1 MLYHV
6 GHSVGAGH
14 RLTAPACSGYGMGV
28 NLCQNV
34 AFWSYGW
41 LVPGLVGAMFMNR
54 RYIWM
59 AGGALAVLLVAAGGV
74 VQYSRGEQ
82 AALTVEQG
90 TGPNPVLPAPAG
102 RVLPTVNIAHP
113 VGWKNGEHPTPAEGL
128 AVTAF
133 ATNLDHPRWLYTL
146 PNGDVLVAQSNSPET
161 DIQTLK
167 NRIASLVMGAVGAGA
182 PSPDRIVL
190 LRDEN
195 GKGTATQQTV
205 LLDHLYSPFG
215 MALVGNDLYVANAN
229 AIVKFPYH
237 EGDTH
242 ITAQPVKVAD
252 LPAGYNHHW
261 TKNILASP
269 DGRFL
274 YVTVG
279 SNSNV
284 AEHGM
289 AVEEG
294 RARIDR
300 LDLQTGKLEPFA
312 TGLRNPNGMGWE
324 PQTDTLWVVVNER
337 DEIGSDLV
345 PDYLTSVKEGGFY
358 GWPYSYYGQH
368 VDVRVQPPRPDLVAT
383 ALVPDY
389 ALGPHT
395 ASLGLA
401 FTETAGLLPEALQHG
416 VVVGQHGSWNRRP
429 KSGYRVIY
437 IPFVAGKPAGMPQE
451 VLTGFLTPDQD
462 HVHGRPVGV
471 AIDHSGALLVAD
483 DVGNT
488 VWRVTAAH

>member
-1 MLYHV
+1 MNKRSMWL
-6 GHSVGAGH
+6 AG
-14 RLTAPACSGYGMGV
+14 S
-28 NLCQNV
+28 
-34 AFWSYGW
+34 
-41 LVPGLVGAMFMNR
+41 
-54 RYIWM
+54 
-59 AGGALAVLLVAAGGV
+59 VLLAFIVAGGGV
-74 VQYSRGEQ
+74 VQYSRSER
-82 AALTVEQG
+82 ARLSVEQG
-90 TGPNPVLPAPAG
+90 TGPDPLLPAPSG
-102 RVLPTVNIAHP
+102 RPLPTVNIASP
-113 VGWKNGEHPTPAEGL
+113 IGWKDGEHPTPAPGL
-128 AVTAF
+128 AVAAF
-133 ATNLDHPRWLYTL
+133 ARHLDHPRWLYTL
-146 PNGDVLVAQSNSPET
+146 PNGDVLVAQSNSPDT

-167 NRIASLVMGAVGAGA
+167 NRIASWVMGAVGAGV
-182 PSPDRIVL
+182 PSPNRIVL

-195 GKGTATQQTV
+195 GQGVATMRTV

-215 MALVGNDLYVANAN
+215 MALVGNDLYVADAN
-229 AIVKFPYH
+229 AILKFPYH

-242 ITAQPVKVAD
+242 ITAPPVKVVD

-289 AVEEG
+289 EVEEG

-300 LDLQTGKLEPFA
+300 VDLQTGKLTPYA

-324 PQTDTLWVVVNER
+324 PQTGALWVAVNER

-345 PDYLTSVKEGGFY
+345 PDYMTAVKEGGFY

-368 VDVRVQPPRPDLVAT
+368 EDVRVRPSRPDLVAS

-401 FTETAGLLPEALQHG
+401 FTNTAQLLPETLWHG

-437 IPFVAGKPAGMPQE
+437 IPFAQGKPAGMPQS
-451 VLTGFLTPDQD
+451 VLTGFLTPDEE

-471 AIDHSGALLVAD
+471 ALDQTGALLVAD

-488 VWRVTAAH
+488 VWRVTKAP